1 MIASERV
8 LKGSTT
14 RITAA
19 FGDDAGEGVTGLTPT
34 IRVYDRQTD
43 RYLRNDGTWVT
54 PAPVGQEYAMVE
66 TDPAGL
72 PGVYH
77 FDFTLLDV
85 LTGYDVRADGGAG
98 ACDRYQDG
106 EFVAVESDESEL
118 HTAFAMLAN
127 RRVHTI
133 STGVDV
139 VMDNDGVT
147 PLRTMTPTDG
157 GDDTIT
163 VEPS

>member
-8 LKGSTT
+8 LTGSTT
-14 RITAA
+14 RIVAT
-19 FGDDAGEGVTGLTPT
+19 FVDESGEGVTGLSPT
-34 IRVYDRQTD
+34 IRVYDRVAD
-43 RYLRNDGTWVT
+43 AYLKDDGTWVGSV
-54 PAPVGQEYAMVE
+54 PVGEEYVMTE
-66 TDPAGL
+66 TDAGGL

-77 FDFTLLDV
+77 FDFALGST
-85 LTGYDVRADGGAG
+85 LTGYDVRADGTEA
-98 ACDRYQDG
+98 AANRYQEG
-106 EFVAVESDESEL
+106 EVTAVASDEGEL
-118 HTAFAMLAN
+118 HVAFAMLAN
-127 RRVHTI
+127 KRVHTI

-157 GDDTIT
+157 GEDTIE